1 MSKDP
6 LTKIAEIIILL
17 VICTAVGYGVI
28 WCVAQFLTLIF
39 RWLGVA

>member
-6 LTKIAEIIILL
+6 LTRFAELIILL
-17 VICTAVGYGVI
+17 VICTAVGYGLI
-28 WCVAQFLTLIF
+28 WCVGQFVTLIF